1 MGQNF
6 ELFDGG
12 GGVIAIPHGQG
23 RNSTFLNRVTV
34 YSFIADSNIRMLE
47 LVVESNPDF
56 EIL

>member
-1 MGQNF
+1 MGG
-6 ELFDGG
+6 GG